1 MRNQYL
7 FSLIDQVKVGIISF
21 EADGRVNLV
30 NRAFNEMLD
39 TPAIRSG
46 TVIGE
51 QEPELFSVLRELA
64 FGERQLLRR
73 RIRNEEKEFSF
84 ISTGFKIG
92 DKTYHLVSVQDIREE
107 LDTREL
113 EAWQKLI
120 RVLTHEIMNS
130 VSPISS
136 LTGSLHDLVAG
147 TGKGRIGIRQQ
158 ERLREGL
165 EAVRERSAGL
175 IKFTEAYQR
184 LSRIPSPV
192 ITEVGTGTFVE
203 RIAILFR
210 AQFESGGIRFII
222 KTDQAPEKFRADP
235 DLLEQV
241 IINLVRNAADA
252 VRENGSPEIGL
263 TIAAREKEKVSI
275 IVSDNGTGI
284 PEDSL
289 DRIFVPFF
297 TTKDQGSGI
306 GLSLSRQIVL
316 MHRGSITVDSR
327 PGKGS
332 RFEIVL

>member
-1 MRNQYL
+1 M
-7 FSLIDQVKVGIISF
+7 
-21 EADGRVNLV
+21 
-30 NRAFNEMLD
+30 
-39 TPAIRSG
+39 
-46 TVIGE
+46 
-51 QEPELFSVLRELA
+51 
-64 FGERQLLRR
+64 
-73 RIRNEEKEFSF
+73 
-84 ISTGFKIG
+84 
-92 DKTYHLVSVQDIREE
+92 
-107 LDTREL
+107 
-113 EAWQKLI
+113 
-120 RVLTHEIMNS
+120 
-130 VSPISS
+130 
-136 LTGSLHDLVAG
+136 AG

-158 ERLREGL
+158 DKLREGL

-192 ITEVGTGTFVE
+192 ITEVETGIFIE
-203 RIAILFR
+203 QIAILFR
-210 AQFESGGIRFII
+210 TQFESGGIRFVI

-284 PEDSL
+284 PEDNL